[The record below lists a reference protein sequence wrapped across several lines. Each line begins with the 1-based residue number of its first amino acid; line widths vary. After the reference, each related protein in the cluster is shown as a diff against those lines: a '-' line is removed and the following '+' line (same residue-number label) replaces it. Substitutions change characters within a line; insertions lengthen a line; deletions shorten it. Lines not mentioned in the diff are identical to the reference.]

1 MKGAHLAINMR
12 KALAQ
17 NPNLLRTLI
26 GMGLTLI
33 FLLSYAVY
41 GATIS
46 TEYFIYHS
54 DSEESILEINAPG
67 RYHDSEDNVTTWT
80 WDVSLDGQNLTW
92 INLSASSLSS
102 GAVLSI
108 SNGAGIYSHPDLGD
122 LTAEEFSCVDSC
134 RKRGEHS
141 TNSTNGFGE
150 IISLTDPNPAL
161 RGSGTVYADSLEEA
175 TEKASKII
183 DTTFEPSTIRI
194 TIIENG
200 DRGVSPTVSVTQVN
214 EELSNIEKFEIDAA
228 TELMWA
234 LAAVIGCFSMV
245 LVPSFT
251 IYFAARAKQKK
262 LEVRLEAAKVELDS
276 NSDTEEEKTVDEE
289 IEDKDMT
296 VDQKPVNI
304 TYNIQNIAIQ
314 DSVLV
319 DSNISDES
327 E

>member
-1 MKGAHLAINMR
+1 
-12 KALAQ
+12 
-17 NPNLLRTLI
+17 
-26 GMGLTLI
+26 
-33 FLLSYAVY
+33 
-41 GATIS
+41 
-46 TEYFIYHS
+46 
-54 DSEESILEINAPG
+54 
-67 RYHDSEDNVTTWT
+67 
-80 WDVSLDGQNLTW
+80 
-92 INLSASSLSS
+92 
-102 GAVLSI
+102 
-108 SNGAGIYSHPDLGD
+108 
-122 LTAEEFSCVDSC
+122 
-134 RKRGEHS
+134 
-141 TNSTNGFGE
+141 
-150 IISLTDPNPAL
+150 
-161 RGSGTVYADSLEEA
+161 
-175 TEKASKII
+175 
-183 DTTFEPSTIRI
+183 
-194 TIIENG
+194 
-200 DRGVSPTVSVTQVN
+200 VTQVN